1 MPVDSSPAI
10 PFGRRHGT
18 VNYRTCG
25 RATGQLFGYASGVM
39 DTEIAGK
46 GLLKTAT
53 HAASIRRIRGINL
66 IIIGTGG
73 IIIFNYA

>member
-1 MPVDSSPAI
+1 VK
-10 PFGRRHGT
+10 
-18 VNYRTCG
+18 
-25 RATGQLFGYASGVM
+25 

-46 GLLKTAT
+46 GHLKTAT
-53 HAASIRRIRGINL
+53 LAASIPRIRGINL